1 MPSGPSACW
10 TPGSRRAL
18 EFGEVA
24 SDWADA
30 MLTMLEAPSPAVLT
44 TYRKDDSA
52 AATPVW
58 YRWHD
63 GAFEIVIAV
72 GDVKLRHLERRP
84 ECTFVV
90 FETAYPFRGLEV
102 RGVTPEVVET
112 DVTEI
117 RISIAGRYL
126 GGRAEGERYAS
137 QRTKPGVLVR
147 LRADEPRVG
156 DLREMLPAPGA

>member
-1 MPSGPSACW
+1 MAAPSW
-10 TPGSRRAL
+10 VEAL
-18 EFGEVA
+18 R
-24 SDWADA
+24 
-30 MLTMLEAPSPAVLT
+30 TMLEAPSPAVLT
-44 TYRKDDSA
+44 TYRKDGSA

-72 GDVKLRHLERRP
+72 GDVKLQHLARRP

-102 RGVTPEVVET
+102 RGVTPEITET
-112 DVTEI
+112 DVMDI

-126 GGRAEGERYAS
+126 GGQAEGERYAA

-147 LRADEPRVG
+147 LRADEPRVW
-156 DLREMLPAPGA
+156 DLRGMLPEPASG

>member
-1 MPSGPSACW
+1 VTTAG
-10 TPGSRRAL
+10 
-18 EFGEVA
+18 
-24 SDWADA
+24 SDWAED
-30 MLTMLEAPSPAVLT
+30 LRTMLEAPSPAVLT

-72 GDVKLRHLERRP
+72 GDVKLRHLERRA

-90 FETAYPFRGLEV
+90 FETTYPFRGLEV
-102 RGVTPEVVET
+102 RGVTPEIVET

-117 RISIAGRYL
+117 RIAIAGRYL
-126 GGRAEGERYAS
+126 GGRAEGGRYAA

-147 LRADEPRVG
+147 LRADEPRVW
-156 DLREMLPAPGA
+156 DLREMLPACQG

>member
-1 MPSGPSACW
+1 V
-10 TPGSRRAL
+10 T
-18 EFGEVA
+18 
-24 SDWADA
+24 SDWVEG
-30 MLTMLEAPSPAVLT
+30 MRTMLEAPSPAVLT

-72 GDVKLRHLERRP
+72 GDVKLRHLARRA

-90 FETAYPFRGLEV
+90 FETIYPFRGVEI
-102 RGVTPEVVET
+102 RGVTPEIVET
-112 DVTEI
+112 DVTQI
-117 RISIAGRYL
+117 RIDIAGRYL
-126 GGRAEGERYAS
+126 GGLAEGERYAA

-147 LRADEPRVG
+147 LRADEPRVW
-156 DLREMLPAPGA
+156 DLRGMLPEPRERS

>member
-1 MPSGPSACW
+1 MAD
-10 TPGSRRAL
+10 
-18 EFGEVA
+18 
-24 SDWADA
+24 DWVDG
-30 MLTMLEAPSPAVLT
+30 MRTMLEAPSPAVLT

-63 GAFEIVIAV
+63 DAFEIVIAV

-90 FETAYPFRGLEV
+90 FETVYPFRGVEV
-102 RGVTPEVVET
+102 RGVAPEIVEM
-112 DVTEI
+112 DVTDI
-117 RISIAGRYL
+117 RVSIAGRFL
-126 GGRAEGERYAS
+126 GGKAAGERYAA

-147 LRADEPRVG
+147 LRAGEPRVW
-156 DLREMLPAPGA
+156 DLRGMLPPPAAG